1 MARIHDAQ
9 PTGQAFFITKNSNK
23 TYVEA
28 SHAVPEYSTDTDI
41 FHLPPTLSATGA
53 TTVSVYVPRAQA
65 IPVYARAIPAYAGS
79 AGQGR
84 LLPGTQSPYIPM
96 QAPYLS
102 NLPQTQQVG
111 IHICICIYVCVYVRV
126 CACMYLRV
134 YMCVYIGLYGDET
147 KAAVSSSM
155 SADSVLV
162 NGVLHLVQ
170 AYAANA
176 AARPVQMAHPHFALA
191 ATLQQDGAQRGRATP
206 TLVGTQII
214 ESPLRRDDLQ
224 QNEKMMMRQDAA
236 QRGRP
241 TSHAVGTHTFGWIES
256 PLRRDDAQ
264 QREQEKRDRRS
275 ALSRALLRVHSPVVP
290 GLVHP
295 HASVI

>member
-102 NLPQTQQVG
+102 NLPRKVLRLLLFMCSLL
-111 IHICICIYVCVYVRV
+111 ISPRSIS
-126 CACMYLRV
+126 MYDDLFIS
-134 YMCVYIGLYGDET
+134 MYGDLYMSIYDLY
-147 KAAVSSSM
+147 VSI
-155 SADSVLV
+155 
-162 NGVLHLVQ
+162 
-170 AYAANA
+170 Y
-176 AARPVQMAHPHFALA
+176 
-191 ATLQQDGAQRGRATP
+191 DGFIG
-206 TLVGTQII
+206 
-214 ESPLRRDDLQ
+214 
-224 QNEKMMMRQDAA
+224 
-236 QRGRP
+236 
-241 TSHAVGTHTFGWIES
+241 
-256 PLRRDDAQ
+256 
-264 QREQEKRDRRS
+264 
-275 ALSRALLRVHSPVVP
+275 
-290 GLVHP
+290 
-295 HASVI
+295 